1 MAVRA
6 SSAQPQLSAQHQQQQ
21 ALRLQSL
28 LSQYGVRKLILSLES
43 DLPTERAWALHS
55 LLLAS
60 SDAGIGDS
68 AGVGLEA
75 AASLARHPGLLKPLL
90 FLALPPPGGEGRQ
103 GAPGFPPPPWEASA
117 RALAV
122 TQRRQA
128 WLILRNMAC
137 MPENETPLGASHALR
152 RLVLSTLQRGVYP
165 YDALPALSA
174 DELQVA
180 GEEERRGAEEPTEPP
195 PAQTQC
201 QLNPFC
207 VRGYRHGGRG
217 GPCRILK
224 PVADSFGGRSGRGR
238 GSPMVGVSAAV
249 AAAEEAAALLPCLSG
264 APTLFSA
271 EYGIFFSHT
280 PISPICRTPLFPY
293 LTM

>member
-103 GAPGFPPPPWEASA
+103 GAH
-117 RALAV
+117 
-122 TQRRQA
+122 
-128 WLILRNMAC
+128 I
-137 MPENETPLGASHALR
+137 
-152 RLVLSTLQRGVYP
+152 
-165 YDALPALSA
+165 
-174 DELQVA
+174 
-180 GEEERRGAEEPTEPP
+180 
-195 PAQTQC
+195 
-201 QLNPFC
+201 
-207 VRGYRHGGRG
+207 
-217 GPCRILK
+217 GP
-224 PVADSFGGRSGRGR
+224 V
-238 GSPMVGVSAAV
+238 
-249 AAAEEAAALLPCLSG
+249 
-264 APTLFSA
+264 
-271 EYGIFFSHT
+271 
-280 PISPICRTPLFPY
+280 
-293 LTM
+293 